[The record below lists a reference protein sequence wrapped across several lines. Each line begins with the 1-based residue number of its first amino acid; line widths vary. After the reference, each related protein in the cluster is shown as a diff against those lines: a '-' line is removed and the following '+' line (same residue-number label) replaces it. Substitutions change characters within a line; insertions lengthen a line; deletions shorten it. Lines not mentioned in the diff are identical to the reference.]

1 MARRQAADYA
11 AKQQRIRN
19 GAAELFAHSGFAATS
34 IADIAQACGVAK
46 SLVYHYFDSKEEILY
61 DLLSAHMDALLAAA
75 EEALSVSDEPE
86 RQFREFVRAH
96 LRLYAHARAKH
107 ILLLN
112 GLSSLPPQR
121 RKAIV
126 ARERRL
132 IAMAAD
138 LLARL
143 APGVA
148 ARPDLRMPAAMSFYG
163 LINWTYTWYRAD
175 GKMAPEE
182 FADMAA
188 EIILRGLPAAVAQ
201 HHERTSE
208 FVK

>member
-11 AKQQRIRN
+11 AKQQRIRDD
-19 GAAELFAHSGFAATS
+19 AAELFARDGFAATS
-34 IADIAQACGVAK
+34 IADIASACGVAK
-46 SLVYHYFDSKEEILY
+46 SLVYHYFDSKEEILF
-61 DLLSAHMDALLAAA
+61 DLLSTHMDALLAAA
-75 EEALSVSDEPE
+75 EEAIAAGGTPE

-96 LRLYAHARAKH
+96 LRLYADARAKH

-112 GLSSLPPQR
+112 GLGSLPDTR

-126 ARERRL
+126 AKERRL
-132 IAMAAD
+132 VALAAD

-143 APGVA
+143 APGLVVQKA
-148 ARPDLRMPAAMSFYG
+148 LRQPAAMSFYG

-175 GKMAPEE
+175 GAMAPEA

-188 EIILRGLPAAVAQ
+188 DIILRGLPAAVGAQ
-201 HHERTSE
+201 AQVASA
-208 FVK
+208 FSK